1 MLKPKP
7 MPMPKDQSVD
17 SRIYP
22 DMPNHAATEAE
33 FIALVE
39 AGIASFEAVPT
50 FDLAAVAAE
59 IRDMLND
66 KE

>member
-7 MPMPKDQSVD
+7 RPEDQSVD

-22 DMPNHAATEAE
+22 DIPNHAATEAE

-39 AGIASFEAVPT
+39 AGLASFEAVPT
-50 FDLAAVAAE
+50 FDLAAIAAE
-59 IRDMLND
+59 IRDMLNG